1 MKTNTLLQKSLLPV
15 AASVLL
21 SACAVDS
28 SKHVVAPVAEVSVPA
43 VADQTL
49 VAVSTPP
56 VESKRKIQIALLL
69 DTSNSMDGL
78 IDQARAQLWKLVNE
92 LGLARYGDEK
102 PALEIALYEYGND
115 NLSMR
120 EGYVRQVVPFSGDLD
135 LISEQLFALKTH
147 GGTELCGQVIAS
159 ATGQLTW
166 ENNDDDL
173 RLIFIAGNES
183 FHQGQVSSISSC
195 SEAQKKGIVVNTIFC
210 GNNEGGIEMGWLSGS
225 QAAGGNYMSIEQDK
239 KTVYIETPFDNE
251 LAQLNDRLNATYV
264 HYGYKGALKKEN
276 QLRQDQNA
284 GSYGKANVANRTVSK
299 SGKFY
304 SNKEWD
310 LVDASKQKEFD
321 VAKLK
326 EEELPAELKNKTAE
340 QKKHYVAAKTKE
352 REEINRQIA
361 ELGARRNAWIA
372 EQAKHSEN
380 TDNSLDAVMLKA
392 IRAQAE
398 KRHFSFDL

>member
-1 MKTNTLLQKSLLPV
+1 MKTNILLQKSLLPV
-15 AASVLL
+15 ATCVLL

-28 SKHVVAPVAEVSVPA
+28 SKRIVVPAAEVNVPA

-49 VAVSTPP
+49 VATATPP
-56 VESKRKIQIALLL
+56 EESKRKIQIALLL

-120 EGYVRQVVPFSGDLD
+120 EGYIRQVVPFSGDLD

-183 FHQGQVSSISSC
+183 FHQGQINSLSSC
-195 SEAQKKGIVVNTIFC
+195 GEAQKKGIVVNTIFC
-210 GNNEGGIEMGWLSGS
+210 GSSDEGIGMGWLSGS

-251 LAQLNDRLNATYV
+251 LAQLNDRLNATYI
-264 HYGYKGALKKEN
+264 HYGYKGSAKKQN
-276 QLRQDQNA
+276 QLKQDQNA

-310 LVDASKQKEFD
+310 LVDASAQKEFD
-321 VAKLK
+321 VTKLT
-326 EEELPAELKNKTAE
+326 EEELPAELKNKTADE
-340 QKKHYVAAKTKE
+340 KKKYVATKTRE
-352 REEINRQIA
+352 REDINRQIA
-361 ELGARRNAWIA
+361 ELGVRRNTWIA
-372 EQAKHSEN
+372 EQAKLKGN
-380 TDNSLDAVMLKA
+380 DDLSLDAAMLKS

-398 KRHFSFDL
+398 KHHFSFDL